1 MGVGSLFPAGGSNY
15 PETRRDTGAR
25 PFRPWNAVA
34 RAPRQRPRPSSVGEG
49 MAQNGV
55 ARLKVYGGPGDGTT
69 ILLTGSRVT
78 SGRLKANDVV
88 LRDIGV
94 SRFHAV
100 LEKTEAGFV
109 LRDLDSTNG
118 RFVNHEHI
126 GLTPHVLSDGDAVS
140 VAPRPVS
147 FVFEYVSRA
156 ESKGSGTG
164 RTVPT
169 AIG

>member
-1 MGVGSLFPAGGSNY
+1 
-15 PETRRDTGAR
+15 
-25 PFRPWNAVA
+25 
-34 RAPRQRPRPSSVGEG
+34 

-55 ARLKVYGGPGDGTT
+55 AKLKAYGGPGDGAT

-78 SGRLKANDVV
+78 FGRLKANDVV
-88 LRDIGV
+88 LRDVGV
-94 SRFHAV
+94 SRFHAAFSRRP
-100 LEKTEAGFV
+100 KPASCSGASTA
-109 LRDLDSTNG
+109 TNG
-118 RFVNHEHI
+118 TFVNHEHI

-147 FVFEYVSRA
+147 FVSESESRA

-164 RTVPT
+164 RTVPP